1 MTLPAGSKSFE
12 ARGVVLRGRRWLLG
26 MWAVLQGSG
35 LAVLLGHFLDWNAL
49 GWVLVGGVLCMV
61 APILVTVYAWSAR
74 KWPERAPV
82 RLLADQSGLRV
93 DGSFIG
99 RQSLLAGYVLAT
111 PEPAARLIRRGRRHA
126 SIDLELPTQSD
137 AVQLV
142 EALGLGVTRGT
153 ARFHAVYGGTV
164 RRFLLLFCAMFAYL
178 LLFSLAMSVVD
189 QFTGRGLPPA
199 AIALFWTVLG
209 LLPLLGQLVFR
220 TDIDV
225 GADGIWLSRGNQF
238 LRYAELLQV
247 TALDRDLLL
256 VKKSGERIRLGF
268 GGSVRQEEASA
279 ACMQRIQGAR
289 TACAS
294 DGTAVSPEALLSP
307 AGRSP
312 GEWLDALRVVADYR
326 SSAVPDDTLWRIV
339 EDANAAAPTRAGAA
353 VALAHG
359 LDAEA
364 RQRLRVAA
372 QACAAPRLRVAFELV
387 AEEVEVD
394 EARLETALERV
405 AKD

>member
-1 MTLPAGSKSFE
+1 MTLHASGKSFE

-35 LAVLLGHFLDWNAL
+35 LAMLLSHLLDWNAL

-74 KWPERAPV
+74 KWPERSPV
-82 RLLADQSGLRV
+82 RLIADPSGLRV
-93 DGSFIG
+93 DGSVIN
-99 RQSLLAGYVLAT
+99 RQSLVAGYVLAT
-111 PEPAARLIRRGRRHA
+111 PEPAVRLIRRGRHP
-126 SIDLELPTQSD
+126 SIDLELPMQTD

-164 RRFLLLFCAMFAYL
+164 RRFLVLFCAMFAYL
-178 LLFSLAMSVVD
+178 FLFALAMSVVD
-189 QFTGRGLPPA
+189 GFTRRGLPPA

-225 GADGIWLSRGNQF
+225 GADGIWLSKGNQF
-238 LRYAELLQV
+238 LPYTEILQV
-247 TALDRDLLL
+247 TALDRDILL
-256 VKKSGERIRLGF
+256 VKRSGERIRLGF
-268 GGSVRQEEASA
+268 GGSVRQHEASA
-279 ACMQRIQGAR
+279 ACMQRIDEARAARASEGA
-289 TACAS
+289 
-294 DGTAVSPEALLSP
+294 AVSPEALLSP

-326 SSAVPDDTLWRIV
+326 SSAVPDDILWRIV
-339 EDANAAAPTRAGAA
+339 EDPNAAGPTRAGAA
-353 VALAHG
+353 IALGHG

-394 EARLETALERV
+394 QARLETALERV
-405 AKD
+405 VKG